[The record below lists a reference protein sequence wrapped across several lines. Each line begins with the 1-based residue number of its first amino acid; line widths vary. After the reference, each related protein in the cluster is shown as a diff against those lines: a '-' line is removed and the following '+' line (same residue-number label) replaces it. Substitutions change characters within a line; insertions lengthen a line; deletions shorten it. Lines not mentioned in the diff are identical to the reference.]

1 MTMDIDTGDI
11 DNYMWEERPDFAN
24 VYIPIQVYYF
34 TFNDKYAV
42 WHNKTLAIA
51 AHAHAGVWYDVL
63 QKEQKACSYTGILF
77 RKKKTM

>member
-1 MTMDIDTGDI
+1 MI
-11 DNYMWEERPDFAN
+11 NEPKSLFLL
-24 VYIPIQVYYF
+24 QVYYF

-63 QKEQKACSYTGILF
+63 QKGQKACSKTGILF
-77 RKKKTM
+77 HNGDKYNTKKTM